1 MELNTSQPQ
10 HSEIIAKPARK
21 PVIAIIIGL
30 LVIALAILGVLLW
43 SSRQDI
49 TFVQDELKG
58 LHDQLNVA
66 KQSSTSAA
74 KSDDAQIIL
83 ATKAYMHGQTASA
96 KSNIDVV
103 VNKKVDIFARVG
115 VTRDGA
121 TGSSCVLKQAD
132 NVWMVLYCTQ
142 SETETTKN
150 LNQIFGVPH
159 EVIKS

>member
-1 MELNTSQPQ
+1 
-10 HSEIIAKPARK
+10 
-21 PVIAIIIGL
+21 
-30 LVIALAILGVLLW
+30 
-43 SSRQDI
+43 
-49 TFVQDELKG
+49 
-58 LHDQLNVA
+58 
-66 KQSSTSAA
+66 
-74 KSDDAQIIL
+74 
-83 ATKAYMHGQTASA
+83 MHGQTASA

-150 LNQIFGVPH
+150 LNQIFGVPD